1 VKKRSRDGVHYV
13 GKYAYAWRGGPRVT
27 APQGTA
33 AFDAEVKELREARVA
48 DTRAP
53 KAAASIYSTIG
64 QTVDKYLDSEDFLKR
79 APRTQE
85 DYRKLAQIV
94 VATFGALEGEALA
107 HSPDQIRGE
116 ILDWRDGL
124 AKRSKRQADYAYVFF
139 NIVLNWGKKRGKLPA
154 NPCRDQGVEKLYDT
168 DRRDKV
174 WTDTQMT
181 AFKAAAS
188 PEIALAMDLGFWTLQ
203 RQGDLLSLPWS
214 AYDGDVIKLTQSK
227 TGAEVVVP
235 VAGPLKERLD
245 ATPRKSPIM
254 LVNQSG
260 IPWSEDGFRVM
271 WAKTCHK
278 AGVANSRKGGVTFH
292 DLRGTGA
299 SRMGLAGCTTI
310 EIASITG
317 HGLESGTKRS
327 SLDGYVRRDLS
338 VARSAIAK
346 FEAFET
352 GEKAIVK
359 NVQPIDFIRAKKGR
373 FTIKGQ

>member
-1 VKKRSRDGVHYV
+1 LEGETTVQKRKRDGVHYV
-13 GKYAYAWRGGPRVT
+13 GKYAYAWRGGPRVN

-33 AFDAEVKELREARVA
+33 AFDAEVKRLREVRTPDA
-48 DTRAP
+48 RAP
-53 KAAASIYSTIG
+53 QAPTSRYATIG
-64 QTVDKYLDSEDFLKR
+64 ETVDKYLDSEDFLKR
-79 APRTQE
+79 APRTQK
-85 DYRKLAQIV
+85 DYRKLAKV
-94 VATFGALEGEALA
+94 VVEAFGDLPGAALA
-107 HSPDQIRGE
+107 DAPDQVRGE
-116 ILDWRDGL
+116 ILDWRDGV

-154 NPCRDQGVEKLYDT
+154 NPCRDQGVEKLYTT

-174 WTDTQMT
+174 WTDEQMT
-181 AFKAAAS
+181 AFRAHAS
-188 PEIALAMDLGFWTLQ
+188 PEIGLALELGFWTLQ
-203 RQGDLLSLPWS
+203 RQGDLLELPWS
-214 AYDGDVIKLTQSK
+214 AYDGDVITLTQNK
-227 TGAEVVVP
+227 TRAEVVVP
-235 VAGPLKERLD
+235 VAGPLKAMLD

-260 IPWSEDGFRVM
+260 IPWSENGFRVM

-278 AGVANSRKGGVTFH
+278 AGVANSRAGGVTFH

-299 SRMGLAGCTTI
+299 SRMGRAGCTTI

-317 HGLESGTKRS
+317 HGLESGTARS

-352 GEKAIVK
+352 GEKRVLEKVVAMPVRRTK
-359 NVQPIDFIRAKKGR
+359 
-373 FTIKGQ
+373 